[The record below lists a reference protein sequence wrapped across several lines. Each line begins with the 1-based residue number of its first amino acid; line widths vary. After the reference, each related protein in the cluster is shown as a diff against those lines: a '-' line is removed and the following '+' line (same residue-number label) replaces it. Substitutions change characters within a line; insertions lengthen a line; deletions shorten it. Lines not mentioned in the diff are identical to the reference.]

1 MLTLQ
6 GLLRKLTLDRLQ
18 LWGVW
23 AMLFSISLFR
33 LGRIGGSPNLAL
45 VKFCTLGT
53 LLVWT
58 ANMLISRDG
67 RSLLHWLRNESVL
80 LYFLYFGVCFVSLIN
95 ARYFDEVPNELL
107 ERFKAMLSF
116 LLVVALIRDRK
127 SLRWAI
133 FFFALGAI
141 LPTLVGLYELAS
153 GKAFFKTSFRFGVVA
168 QQQAAGLRQTQ
179 YSGASRIQGLICDA
193 GLHGYTM
200 VVYLGVVLPFFF
212 YAKKLVLRLAA
223 GALAFLF
230 FVNLIGT
237 GTRSAWLACA
247 VMGMVFFV
255 FLRHKH
261 KTAMLT
267 ACIAGGVLIFLF
279 LSLFPQI
286 PTFERLHTKG
296 NVSMVWRADT
306 YYQAIRMAC
315 DHPFFG
321 VGTGNYLN
329 EYHNYLLDRPELSR
343 YYFGWLHNSY
353 LQIWAENG
361 TVGFAVFLALWAS
374 IALGLLRTYFRMPDF
389 EMKSFALGLLLAFTG
404 HAVTFSSMPIL
415 YQELGG
421 FIMGLAVATAAVA
434 EREIAESL
442 NDINGNHQALAA
454 TK

>member
-53 LLVWT
+53 LLAWT
-58 ANMLISRDG
+58 ANMLIGRDG
-67 RSLLHWLRNESVL
+67 RPLLRLLRNESAL
-80 LYFLYFGVCFVSLIN
+80 LYFLYFGLCFVSLIG
-95 ARYFDEVPNELL
+95 ARYFEEVPNELL
-107 ERFKAMLSF
+107 ERFKVMLSF
-116 LLVVALIRDRK
+116 TLVVALIGDRRA
-127 SLRWAI
+127 LRWAMI
-133 FFFALGAI
+133 FFILGTI
-141 LPTLVGLYELAS
+141 LTTLVGMYELAS

-179 YSGASRIQGLICDA
+179 YSGASRIQGLISDA

-200 VVYLGVVLPFFF
+200 VVYMGAVLPFFF
-212 YAKKLVLRLAA
+212 YAKSLRLRLAA
-223 GALAFLF
+223 GALVFLQ
-230 FVNLIGT
+230 FVNLIAT

-247 VMGMVFFV
+247 VMGGVFFV
-255 FLRHKH
+255 FLRHRH
-261 KTAMLT
+261 KNAMLT
-267 ACIAGGVLIFLF
+267 ACLAGGVLIFLF

-296 NVSMVWRADT
+296 NVSLDWRADT
-306 YYQAIRMAC
+306 YHQAILMTR

-329 EYHNYLLDRPELSR
+329 EYHNYLQDRPGLSR

-353 LQIWAENG
+353 LQIMAENG
-361 TVGFAVFLALWAS
+361 LVGFAVFIALWAS
-374 IALGLLRTYFRMPDF
+374 IALGLVRTYFRAPDF
-389 EMKSFALGLLLAFTG
+389 EMKSYALGLLLAFTG

-421 FIMGLAVATAAVA
+421 FVMGLAVATAAVA
-434 EREIAESL
+434 QGETEERRNP
-442 NDINGNHQALAA
+442 NDALLP
-454 TK
+454 TTV

>member
-18 LWGVW
+18 VWGVW

-53 LLVWT
+53 LLAWT

-67 RSLLHWLRNESVL
+67 SSILHLIRNESVL
-80 LYFLYFGVCFVSLIN
+80 LYFLYFGICFVSLIG

-107 ERFKAMLSF
+107 ERFKVMLSF
-116 LLVVALIRDRK
+116 LLVVALIRDRQA
-127 SLRWAI
+127 LRWAVI
-133 FFFALGAI
+133 FFVLGTI
-141 LPTLVGLYELAS
+141 LTTLVGMYELVS

-179 YSGASRIQGLICDA
+179 YSGASRIQGLISDA

-200 VVYLGVVLPFFF
+200 VIYMGVILPFFF
-212 YAKKLVLRLAA
+212 YAKSITLRLAA
-223 GALAFLF
+223 AALLLLQ
-230 FVNLIGT
+230 FVNLIAT

-247 VMGMVFFV
+247 VMGGAFFV
-255 FLRHKH
+255 FLRHRH
-261 KTAMLT
+261 KTAMLI
-267 ACIAGGVLIFLF
+267 ACLSGGALVFLF

-296 NVSMVWRADT
+296 NVSLDWRADT
-306 YYQAIRMAC
+306 YYQAVRMAC

-329 EYHNYLLDRPELSR
+329 EYHNYLQDRPGLSR

-353 LQIWAENG
+353 LQILAENG
-361 TVGFAVFLALWAS
+361 LVGFAVFALLWAS
-374 IALGLLRTYFRMPDF
+374 IMLGLVRTYFRAPDF
-389 EMKSFALGLLLAFTG
+389 EMKGYALGLLLAFTG

-421 FIMGLAVATAAVA
+421 FVMGLAVATAAVA
-434 EREIAESL
+434 EREVYDEPP
-442 NDINGNHQALAA
+442 QAGV
-454 TK
+454 